1 MSPIKRGMINTGNF
15 GTKTKVE
22 QYKSTRN
29 VTGGTSSSRDAK
41 IWNDYKG
48 VCEGGTPSE
57 GVSNG
62 SVGS

>member
-1 MSPIKRGMINTGNF
+1 MINTGNF
-15 GTKTKVE
+15 GTKTKANNTKVHE
-22 QYKSTRN
+22 RHGRRY
-29 VTGGTSSSRDAK
+29 SRDAK

-57 GVSNG
+57 GASNG

>member
-1 MSPIKRGMINTGNF
+1 MSLIKRGMINTGNF
-15 GTKTKVE
+15 GTKTKGE
-22 QYKSTRN
+22 QYKKYKKRHMRRY
-29 VTGGTSSSRDAK
+29 SRDAK

-48 VCEGGTPSE
+48 VCEGGTSSE